1 MRRRRGVRAVAQRK
15 SWDCGVACLSMVTE
29 RSYGD
34 VAAEARKLVDP
45 RKARKRGLI
54 IADVVTLAKK
64 FGVRLRPVTRKKD
77 YLVGRTGILGVV
89 GGDMD
94 PSGHWVVLKSGPSG
108 MFIVDPDG
116 AESWDALDYLKKHQ
130 ARPVTLLVRE
140 DA

>member
-15 SWDCGVACLSMVTE
+15 SWDCGVAALAMLTD

-34 VAAEARKLVDP
+34 VAAAARKLVDP
-45 RKARKRGLI
+45 SKARRRGLI
-54 IADVVTLAKK
+54 IPEVVTLAKH
-64 FGVRLRPVTRKKD
+64 FGVKLKAVTRKRD
-77 YLVGRTGILGVV
+77 YLVGRTGILGVI
-89 GGDMD
+89 GGTMD
-94 PSGHWVVLKSGPSG
+94 PCGHWVVLKSGPSG